1 MRCQM
6 NRKIYQRN
14 PSKKNKKTP
23 HNTLETEDSY
33 IKPDEIM
40 VKFKHGKIE
49 TN

>member
-1 MRCQM
+1 M
-6 NRKIYQRN
+6 NRKICQRN
-14 PSKKNKKTP
+14 PSQIEKKKALVNI
-23 HNTLETEDSY
+23 LETEDSY